1 MTIRN
6 QNRTLRGKAGLL
18 ATLGVTG
25 LALIAAS
32 PASAIYRDYEAG
44 SDEPVITRTA
54 SQDDGTAKKGCTLA
68 VLGPDGK
75 TQSTIT
81 YAHGYSFSTVNKATG
96 KTHTFTCNNGTW
108 EETVSSV
115 SPQGGYTYDADM
127 SYLHEDGSAVLVNLH
142 QEQTYST
149 DDGLYA
155 AP

>member
-1 MTIRN
+1 MTTRTHKHTIRG
-6 QNRTLRGKAGLL
+6 RATIL
-18 ATLGVTG
+18 AALGVTS

-54 SQDDGTAKKGCTLA
+54 SQDDTAKKGCTLA

-81 YAHGYSFSTVNKATG
+81 YAHGYSFSAVNKATG
-96 KTHTFTCNNGTW
+96 KTHTYTCNNGTW
-108 EETVSSV
+108 VETVSSV
-115 SPQGGYTYDADM
+115 GPGSGYTYDADK
-127 SYLHEDGSAVLVNLH
+127 SYVQADGSAVLVNPH
-142 QEQTYST
+142 QQYTYST
-149 DDGLYA
+149 SDGYYA

>member
-6 QNRTLRGKAGLL
+6 PTRSLRRARVLS
-18 ATLGVTG
+18 ALGVTG

-54 SQDDGTAKKGCTLA
+54 SQDDGAGKKGCTLA
-68 VLGPDGK
+68 VLSPDGK

-81 YAHGYSFSTVNKATG
+81 YAHGYSFSAVNKATG
-96 KTHTFTCNNGTW
+96 KTHTYTCNNGTW

-115 SPQGGYTYDADM
+115 SPAGGYTYDADN
-127 SYLHEDGSAVLVNLH
+127 SYVQVDGSAVLVDPH
-142 QEQTYST
+142 QQYTYST
-149 DDGLYA
+149 SAGLYA

>member
-1 MTIRN
+1 MTT
-6 QNRTLRGKAGLL
+6 RTRTFRGKARLVAG
-18 ATLGVTG
+18 LGVMS

-44 SDEPVITRTA
+44 YEEATIERTA
-54 SQDDGTAKKGCTLA
+54 SQDDGGAKKGCTLA
-68 VLGPDGK
+68 VLSPDGK

-96 KTHTFTCNNGTW
+96 KTHTYTCNNGTW

-115 SPQGGYTYDADM
+115 GPAGGYRYEADNA
-127 SYLHEDGSAVLVNLH
+127 YVQDDGTAVLVNPH
-142 QEQTYST
+142 EEYTYST
-149 DDGLYA
+149 SDGYYA